1 MNALVTAIMR
11 RGNFISEVQAGARR
25 WGEEVGKSGNFFKFD
40 S

>member
-11 RGNFISEVQAGARR
+11 RGNFISEVQAGAR
-25 WGEEVGKSGNFFKFD
+25 EEVGKSGNFFKFD

>member
-11 RGNFISEVQAGARR
+11 RGNFISEVQARG

>member
-11 RGNFISEVQAGARR
+11 RGNFISEVQAGAR